1 MRAIICVIK
10 KVPQHI
16 TVTKAE
22 TFDPVVELGEAQE
35 DQDRC
40 PDMCVAAQ
48 PPQHIVTIRIART
61 QIQQNDIVIE
71 AADLQTVQTEIRGV
85 ADKLLLDQHRLDAG
99 WSRSI
104 LPNKKHAHNI
114 LQILGKGRQ
123 CHLRSPGLSEQII
136 Q

>member
-1 MRAIICVIK
+1 M
-10 KVPQHI
+10 
-16 TVTKAE
+16 KAE

-40 PDMCVAAQ
+40 SDICVAQ